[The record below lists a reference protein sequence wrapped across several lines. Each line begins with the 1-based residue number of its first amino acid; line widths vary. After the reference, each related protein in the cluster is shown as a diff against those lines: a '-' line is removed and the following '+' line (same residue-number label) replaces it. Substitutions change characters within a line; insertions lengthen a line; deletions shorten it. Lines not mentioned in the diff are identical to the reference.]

1 MLAMSTNFQRRR
13 GSRRSLALLAG
24 CLLSVLA
31 RASIAQ
37 PLASW
42 DDGSAKQAIVK
53 FVTDVSTEGAPTF
66 LAPSDRIA
74 VFDNDGTLWSE
85 QPLYFQFMFVLD
97 RIKAMAPQHPEWK
110 EREPFK
116 SILAGDIKTALAG
129 GEKAVAEMVAVT
141 HAGMTT
147 DGFEAQVV
155 DWLATA
161 RHPRFNRP
169 YTDLVFHRTWMEY
182 GTDAVVWMGEP
193 NPRGGSRQYGP
204 VDRRLQSTPRRA
216 LA

>member
-1 MLAMSTNFQRRR
+1 MLALSTNLQRRR
-13 GSRRSLALLAG
+13 GSRRSLALLEG

-129 GEKAVAEMVAVT
+129 GEKAVAEMV
-141 HAGMTT
+141 GS
-147 DGFEAQVV
+147 D
-155 DWLATA
+155 A
-161 RHPRFNRP
+161 RRH
-169 YTDLVFHRTWMEY
+169 D
-182 GTDAVVWMGEP
+182 
-193 NPRGGSRQYGP
+193 
-204 VDRRLQSTPRRA
+204 DRRVRGASGRLARDGPAIPASTGRIPISSFIEPGWNTH
-216 LA
+216 